1 MFTLEGGLGD
11 HSFLSSLNLTQ
22 KPTQIHTWYLSAN
35 LEGWFKLHGIARL
48 LRSTGISFWFYHIF
62 TIQLKISSESRF
74 QFLESVPDTFTS
86 SDSPIS
92 FCEVTFMLVREPF
105 QTQYHHPLDN
115 NALPRKCH
123 PIVLPLPAHRDCTG
137 AQKQTLPSGERG
149 QFGQT
154 SKETKKA
161 LFIGWRKKR

>member
-105 QTQYHHPLDN
+105 QTQYHLLIIMLCPGNVTPSFYHYQHI
-115 NALPRKCH
+115 A
-123 PIVLPLPAHRDCTG
+123 T
-137 AQKQTLPSGERG
+137 AQGLK
-149 QFGQT
+149 
-154 SKETKKA
+154 SKPFHQVSA
-161 LFIGWRKKR
+161 VSLARLLRRRKKPFS